1 MLSVTRSNSLRA
13 NRLIGIA
20 TTLLFPLLLLLA
32 MTLLLLIYRST
43 SAMVN
48 DSISHQLQEINDR
61 SQSRLD
67 SYLSGLDNLLSSTAE
82 NPELA
87 NILLQNDRQAAKQQ
101 LEKTLDHSYGEYLD
115 LLILTRQDQYWT
127 NMNSPLYL
135 LEHSLKPLITNTP
148 YYNKWTSME
157 LDPSPSPLIAVIQ
170 RYPILSANSGQ
181 ITGSIFGGL
190 ILNDNLTL
198 LSLLGKGIKDTNLQ
212 LLLQGKPVGPSL
224 INTDIPSSVF
234 DQVLSSK
241 QHQGQI
247 KGHYFSQ
254 QPLLINGE
262 PSELSLLLLTDNT
275 AFQQL
280 KKANIYHML
289 LALVLVLVALS
300 VVPLYR
306 LKANAR
312 Y

>member
-13 NRLIGIA
+13 NRLLGLA
-20 TTLLFPLLLLLA
+20 MTLLFPLLLLLA
-32 MTLLLLIYRST
+32 MILLILIYRST

-48 DSISHQLQEINDR
+48 DSINHQLQEINDR

-67 SYLSGLDNLLSSTAE
+67 SYLRGLDNLLSSTAE

-87 NILLQNDRQAAKQQ
+87 SILLRGDRQAARQL

-127 NMNSPLYL
+127 NINSPLYL
-135 LEHSLKPLITNTP
+135 LEHSLKSLITNTP
-148 YYNKWTSME
+148 YYNKWSSMA
-157 LDPSPSPLIAVIQ
+157 LTPSPSPLIAVIQ

-181 ITGSIFGGL
+181 ITGSVFGGL

-198 LSLLGKGIKDTNLQ
+198 LSLLGEGIKNTNLQ
-212 LLLQGKPVGPSL
+212 LLLRGEAVGPPL
-224 INTDIPSSVF
+224 INTEIPSSVF
-234 DQVLSSK
+234 DQALSSQ
-241 QHQGQI
+241 QHQGRI
-247 KGHYFSQ
+247 EGHYFSQ

-262 PSELSLLLLTDNT
+262 PSELSLLLLTDNS

-280 KKANIYHML
+280 KKANIYYLL
-289 LALVLVLVALS
+289 LALVLVLLAIS
-300 VVPLYR
+300 VVPIYR
-306 LKANAR
+306 MKANTR
-312 Y
+312 R